1 MYGLLNIGSLFFGL
15 VAWIIPVVFLITKKF
30 SKNNSLVGIFVSLI
44 CVIISMLMQ
53 MIYTKFLVDIN
64 DWSAVMDTQG
74 SLIFASSVLLIVA
87 ITLNGL
93 VLRKSIR
100 NNLE

>member
-1 MYGLLNIGSLFFGL
+1 MYVLLNIGSLFFGL

-30 SKNNSLVGIFVSLI
+30 SKNNSLVGIFVSLV

-87 ITLNGL
+87 IALNGL

>member
-15 VAWIIPVVFLITKKF
+15 IAWIIPVVFLITKKF
-30 SKNNSLVGIFVSLI
+30 SKNNTAVGIFVSLVS
-44 CVIISMLMQ
+44 VIISMLMQ

-64 DWSAVMDTQG
+64 DWSALMDTQG
-74 SLIFASSVLLIVA
+74 SLVFASSVLLIVA
-87 ITLNGL
+87 IGLNGL

>member
-87 ITLNGL
+87 IALNGL

>member
-15 VAWIIPVVFLITKKF
+15 IAWIIPVVFLITKKF
-30 SKNNSLVGIFVSLI
+30 SKNNTAVGIFVSLVS
-44 CVIISMLMQ
+44 VIISMLMQ

-64 DWSAVMDTQG
+64 DCSALMDTQG
-74 SLIFASSVLLIVA
+74 DLVFASSVLLIVA
-87 ITLNGL
+87 IAMNGL

>member
-1 MYGLLNIGSLFFGL
+1 MYGLLNFGSLFFGL